1 MHYTQDFF
9 LQRSFEVVWAVFRV
23 GEFVGRKE
31 LRRLL
36 EKRALEYLSNKT
48 VDNLGAL
55 EEMVRLA
62 MQIGEIKDINGRVL
76 LRETNNLREALS
88 EIAHSADR
96 DRKLGEESIEKIF
109 ENPSISDSGKVLPDY
124 KDRSGNEYVKSADKF
139 SFLEIPKI
147 PFQEEKEKVLEYP
160 LEIGSGNVLPDKGLM
175 TSYERKQVILN
186 LLKSRNM
193 CGMREIIAVL
203 PNISERTLRYDVKGL
218 VDRKLVE
225 RVGRGGPDSFLRLS
239 VRTDASV

>member
-31 LRRLL
+31 LRKLL
-36 EKRALEYLSNKT
+36 EKRALEYPSSKT

-55 EEMVRLA
+55 EEVVRLA

-76 LRETNNLREALS
+76 LRETNNLRNALS
-88 EIAHSADR
+88 EITHNTDR
-96 DRKLGEESIEKIF
+96 GRKLGEESIEKIF
-109 ENPSISDSGKVLPDY
+109 ENSSISDSGKILPDY
-124 KDRSGNEYVKSADKF
+124 ESEDGNEYIKSADKPPVLND
-139 SFLEIPKI
+139 SEISTHESIKKVSEPISKI
-147 PFQEEKEKVLEYP
+147 E
-160 LEIGSGNVLPDKGLM
+160 SGNTLPDRGFM

-193 CGMREIIAVL
+193 CGMREIVAVL

-239 VRTDASV
+239 VRTDAPV